1 VRVSV
6 IIPTYN
12 YGRFLAEAIASVQ
25 RQTVQDLEIIVVD
38 DGSTDETPAVL
49 SAIRE
54 PRLRSLRIANGGISA
69 ARNTGLELATGEY
82 LAFLDADDRWV
93 PDKLERQLALMESE
107 PGLGLVFSN
116 FSRFDQHGTF
126 PKTQFD
132 FIPDLARLPVRPSRA
147 GGGLVLSGETFA
159 SLVPLPQ
166 FATWVQTVLLRR
178 DAVQQL
184 RFPPRHIF
192 NEDSHYMMRV
202 YALVRAAFITEPL
215 VEVRR
220 HGNNSY
226 ESAVERLEPDA
237 IMFRSLMDE
246 PLSPEQ
252 RKVLIRRIGRAWRAV
267 GYYHFWNGTAR
278 ASARAYLRALRYPGG
293 RRQAF
298 THLLALPV
306 RSLIRRRSS

>member
-1 VRVSV
+1 MRVSV

-166 FATWVQTVLLRR
+166 FATWVPTVLLRR
-178 DAVQQL
+178 EAVQHL
-184 RFPPRHIF
+184 RFPP
-192 NEDSHYMMRV
+192 
-202 YALVRAAFITEPL
+202 AT
-215 VEVRR
+215 
-220 HGNNSY
+220 
-226 ESAVERLEPDA
+226 
-237 IMFRSLMDE
+237 
-246 PLSPEQ
+246 LST
-252 RKVLIRRIGRAWRAV
+252 RTV
-267 GYYHFWNGTAR
+267 T
-278 ASARAYLRALRYPGG
+278 
-293 RRQAF
+293 
-298 THLLALPV
+298 T
-306 RSLIRRRSS
+306 